1 MNFLIGEDELP
12 QGTSKG
18 ANTTLNLVYQALQIF
33 AKNGKKK
40 LHITCDNCSGQN
52 KNNLS
57 LWFWTWIIM
66 LGWYEEITVNF
77 MIPGHTKFICDSYF
91 GRIKK
96 TYRDHNVNTIDDI
109 EKIINKS
116 SKSNIRLKY
125 NNGVGWNWY
134 DFQGFF
140 SQNFVNCSHIT
151 DYYHFHFSNLPQDLG
166 KVYCSKK
173 SDGDEVCYKL
183 LHNND
188 FKQLDILK
196 ITFIS
201 NERRKY
207 LYTKIRKYVENPYK
221 DVYCSKP

>member
-1 MNFLIGEDELP
+1 M
-12 QGTSKG
+12 
-18 ANTTLNLVYQALQIF
+18 VYQAIKKF
-33 AKNGKKK
+33 VKSDDEAKN
-40 LHITCDNCSGQN
+40 LQITCDNCTIQN

-57 LWFWTWIIM
+57 LFFWCWLCM
-66 LGWYEEITVNF
+66 LGLFDNITINF

-116 SKSNIRLKY
+116 SKSNIGLKY

-140 SQNFVNCSHIT
+140 SQNFVNYPYIT
-151 DYYHFHFSNLPQDLG
+151 DYYHFHFSNLPQDLS

-173 SDGDEVCYKL
+173 SNGDEVCYKL
-183 LHNND
+183 LHNDD
-188 FKQLDILK
+188 FNVYKQLDILE
-196 ITFIS
+196 IASMS